1 MGVGKSILKA
11 VITIGVFL
19 FIQSY
24 LENRYR
30 YFIKNK
36 SPIIWIVIAVVFAYA
51 FYCTSRG
58 YSFTGQI
65 RFTFPFVKIGCQ
77 VR

>member
-1 MGVGKSILKA
+1 MGA
-11 VITIGVFL
+11 FL
-19 FIQSY
+19 FVQSY

-36 SPIIWIVIAVVFAYA
+36 SPIIWIVIAVVALVFAYA

-65 RFTFPFVKIGCQ
+65 RFAFPFVKIGCQ
-77 VR
+77 AR